1 MPSLAHP
8 LMCQSLEIP
17 RGAPTYSKAKGR
29 KDRGRIVEGGD
40 QDGVSEQDVKRIA
53 KKETIKK
60 TVHNM

>member
-1 MPSLAHP
+1 
-8 LMCQSLEIP
+8 MCQSLEIP